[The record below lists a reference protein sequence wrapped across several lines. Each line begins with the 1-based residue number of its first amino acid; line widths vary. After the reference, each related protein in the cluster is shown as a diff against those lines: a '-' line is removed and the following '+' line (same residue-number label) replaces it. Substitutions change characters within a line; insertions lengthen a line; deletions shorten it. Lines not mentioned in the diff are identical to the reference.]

1 MPGSQFLAQSSASER
16 FCTSAQA
23 AWPLG
28 LDGSAKK
35 RKKKPGP
42 LWDSVNSGPQG
53 PPPAACCPA
62 AGVTGLANPTE
73 SQCER
78 TLGLFVAY
86 RGHET
91 TEVSGHELCPRH
103 LSDWLFRSATNS
115 GGHGPSKPVVHPVW
129 NSGTPPSPP
138 PSTLL
143 CGLNHP
149 GNSRVPP
156 PLCAELTSWCTKQR
170 NAEHLFAELGQ
181 GRKSSTRKPTLPY
194 MGGCTVLAKPSI
206 AILTTCK
213 HIQDKN
219 TNSQSFIQRQNN
231 KQIDMQ
237 HIT

>member
-1 MPGSQFLAQSSASER
+1 MPGSQFLAQSSASGR

-42 LWDSVNSGPQG
+42 LWDALNSGPQG
-53 PPPAACCPA
+53 PPPAACFPA

-73 SQCER
+73 SHCER

-129 NSGTPPSPP
+129 NSGTPTYR
-138 PSTLL
+138 PSTKYAALQPEPPREQQGPSTSL
-143 CGLNHP
+143 CGADILVNQAEEC
-149 GNSRVPP
+149 RPP
-156 PLCAELTSWCTKQR
+156 IC
-170 NAEHLFAELGQ
+170 
-181 GRKSSTRKPTLPY
+181 
-194 MGGCTVLAKPSI
+194 
-206 AILTTCK
+206 
-213 HIQDKN
+213 
-219 TNSQSFIQRQNN
+219 
-231 KQIDMQ
+231 
-237 HIT
+237 